1 MDGELLSL
9 IEAIVRDKGIDR
21 EVLIQALESAMASAA
36 KKGLKDAK
44 EVTVTI
50 DRTKGHV
57 IVLSDG
63 QRLSS
68 TEFSR
73 IGAQTAKQVIMQKI
87 REAERDVILGE
98 YQDKVGRIVS
108 GTVHRFERGDIIVDL
123 GRAESLLPKPER
135 IPYEE
140 FQQGDQIMAYVLEVG
155 KGAKG
160 AAIILSRAH
169 EGFVR
174 GLFALEVPEIADG
187 TVQIK
192 AIAREPGERTK
203 IAVAS
208 KDEKVDSQGACIG
221 MRGTRVKNIVRE
233 LHGERVDVIRWHE
246 DIAQYITAALA
257 PAQIAELK
265 LELAVRQALVLVD
278 DDQLSLAIGKKG
290 QNVRLAS
297 RLTGWQLEI
306 HGRNQATA
314 TVKALRDVRG
324 VGPAMEERLASGG
337 ITTIE
342 QLASSTVE
350 QLSAIKGVGD
360 KTAEKVIQAAKE
372 ALQAGPEAASTTSEK
387 ATESGTPPEAG
398 SAKRVSEGVAGG
410 PTEPG
415 TPPPGGVG
423 DGSAPD
429 DSRGSV
435 RPTEPGGSESESS
448 TSG

>member
-50 DRTKGHV
+50 DRTKGNV
-57 IVLSDG
+57 VVLSDG

-123 GRAESLLPKPER
+123 GRTEGLLPKPER

-140 FQQGDQIMAYVLEVG
+140 FQQGDRIMASVLEVG

-208 KDEKVDSQGACIG
+208 KDEKVDAQGACIG

-233 LHGERVDVIRWHE
+233 LHGERVDVIRWLDE
-246 DIAQYITAALA
+246 GDGRRRNRLRGAS
-257 PAQIAELK
+257 
-265 LELAVRQALVLVD
+265 LESHNGRQ
-278 DDQLSLAIGKKG
+278 
-290 QNVRLAS
+290 NR
-297 RLTGWQLEI
+297 
-306 HGRNQATA
+306 
-314 TVKALRDVRG
+314 
-324 VGPAMEERLASGG
+324 
-337 ITTIE
+337 
-342 QLASSTVE
+342 
-350 QLSAIKGVGD
+350 D
-360 KTAEKVIQAAKE
+360 KT
-372 ALQAGPEAASTTSEK
+372 
-387 ATESGTPPEAG
+387 
-398 SAKRVSEGVAGG
+398 
-410 PTEPG
+410 
-415 TPPPGGVG
+415 
-423 DGSAPD
+423 
-429 DSRGSV
+429 
-435 RPTEPGGSESESS
+435 
-448 TSG
+448 

>member
-50 DRTKGHV
+50 DRTKGDV
-57 IVLSDG
+57 VVLSDG

-68 TEFSR
+68 AEFSR

-98 YQDKVGRIVS
+98 YHDKVGRIVS

-123 GRAESLLPKPER
+123 GRTEGLLPKPER

-155 KGAKG
+155 NGAKG

-306 HGRNQATA
+306 HGRNQMTA

-324 VGPAMEERLASGG
+324 VGPAMEERLAAGG

-350 QLSAIKGVGD
+350 QLGAIKGVGD
-360 KTAEKVIQAAKE
+360 KTAEKLIQAAKE
-372 ALQAGPEAASTTSEK
+372 ALQGGPEAASTTSEK
-387 ATESGTPPEAG
+387 ASEPAQGGDSASVEPTPGQPTTEAGTPPTAG
-398 SAKRVSEGVAGG
+398 SPTGVPRRESAR
-410 PTEPG
+410 PAEP
-415 TPPPGGVG
+415 
-423 DGSAPD
+423 S
-429 DSRGSV
+429 
-435 RPTEPGGSESESS
+435 GSESESS
-448 TSG
+448 TSGSG

>member
-50 DRTKGHV
+50 DRATGHV
-57 IVLSDG
+57 VVLSDG

-98 YQDKVGRIVS
+98 YHDKVGRIVS

-123 GRAESLLPKPER
+123 GRTEGLLPKPER

-155 KGAKG
+155 NGAKG

-306 HGRNQATA
+306 HGRNQMTA

-324 VGPAMEERLASGG
+324 VGPAMEERLAAGG

-350 QLSAIKGVGD
+350 QLGAIKGVGD
-360 KTAEKVIQAAKE
+360 KTAEKLIQAAKE
-372 ALQAGPEAASTTSEK
+372 ALQGGPEAASTTSEK
-387 ATESGTPPEAG
+387 ASEPAQGDSASVEPTPGQPTTEAGTPP
-398 SAKRVSEGVAGG
+398 
-410 PTEPG
+410 
-415 TPPPGGVG
+415 
-423 DGSAPD
+423 
-429 DSRGSV
+429 
-435 RPTEPGGSESESS
+435 
-448 TSG
+448 